1 MQQGRERGV
10 WSEGGVRKRARKEEE
25 EDEEDDE
32 EDEEDR
38 WIIQEEI
45 FLLG

>member
-1 MQQGRERGV
+1 M
-10 WSEGGVRKRARKEEE
+10 WSEGGVRKRAREEE
-25 EDEEDDE
+25 EEDE